1 MNMKELKLLNKK
13 ELCVWSST
21 VKAIQLK
28 AILREKG
35 IKGYSKYKKA
45 QLLESVLDLVIQKDI
60 EKVEAEI
67 VIENKDIDLANNII
81 KDSVDSDFNVIN
93 MVKDNIRINQKCEG
107 LGQAFGVKTKEKSK
121 EDYVREA
128 VEKNNAKFKQLDKD
142 IDEVKNSKEVVNRLN
157 SIFSSLESGLK
168 AELDIKYNND
178 SKNLN
183 HNIYI
188 YAHNICI
195 ESNLD
200 YIDIYIPTLDEY
212 ISRTNEK
219 INREWLDAIQENGKS
234 LREEYYNN
242 NNVIYV
248 IGDGDDITEVP
259 LNVQPEKSN
268 IFEYKLELFDSPITE
283 IDMTMSD
290 YYDVRSSAKS
300 GLIDYS
306 IETDELLSINRF
318 KKGQKAEMTWINYN
332 AVLDL
337 EEKTNRALKI
347 NNNIIKELN

>member
-1 MNMKELKLLNKK
+1 MNIKELKLLNKK
-13 ELCVWSST
+13 ELCVWSAT

-35 IKGYSKYKKA
+35 IKGYSKLKKA
-45 QLLESVLDLVIQKDI
+45 ELLDKVLDLVILQKDI

-81 KDSVDSDFNVIN
+81 KDSVDDDFNVIN

-168 AELDIKYNND
+168 AELDIKYKNN
-178 SKNLN
+178 SLN
-183 HNIYI
+183 HSIYI

-200 YIDIYIPTLDEY
+200 YIDIYIPVIDEY
-212 ISRTNEK
+212 FNRGGD
-219 INREWLDAIQENGKS
+219 REWLDAIQENGTS

-259 LNVQPEKSN
+259 LNVQAEKSN

>member
-1 MNMKELKLLNKK
+1 MNIKELKLLNKK
-13 ELCVWSST
+13 ELCVWSAK

-35 IKGYSKYKKA
+35 IKGYSKLKKA
-45 QLLESVLDLVIQKDI
+45 ELLDKVLDLVIQKDI

-67 VIENKDIDLANNII
+67 VIEDIDLANNII
-81 KDSVDSDFNVIN
+81 KDSVDDFNVIN
-93 MVKDNIRINQKCEG
+93 MVKDNIRINQRCEG
-107 LGQAFGVKTKEKSK
+107 LGQAFGVKKKEKSK
-121 EDYVREA
+121 EDYIREA
-128 VEKNNAKFKQLDKD
+128 VEKNNATFKQLDKN

-168 AELDIKYNND
+168 AELDIKYKNN
-178 SKNLN
+178 SLN
-183 HNIYI
+183 HSIYI
-188 YAHNICI
+188 YAHNICL
-195 ESNLD
+195 ETNLD
-200 YIDIYIPTLDEY
+200 YIDIYIPVIDEY
-212 ISRTNEK
+212 FNRGGD
-219 INREWLDAIQENGKS
+219 REWLDTIQENGKS